1 MEQLGKMP
9 HQHPLIQNERWGTVL
24 LSPAPEP
31 FLSLQGVGL
40 RRVRGWGAEHS
51 PRTSVIHGDPPPKGA
66 LMQNQ
71 SGPSHPWKRP
81 FPSLA
86 QRAGKGPPHRCGL
99 LPWKRGQHVTN
110 RLRKEQRPGQ
120 GGSEN
125 EPGNRPQSDWLKSGS
140 FSF

>member
-1 MEQLGKMP
+1 MGDRTFK
-9 HQHPLIQNERWGTVL
+9 V
-24 LSPAPEP
+24 
-31 FLSLQGVGL
+31 
-40 RRVRGWGAEHS
+40 
-51 PRTSVIHGDPPPKGA
+51 PRTIVIHGDRLPKGA

-71 SGPSHPWKRP
+71 SGPGHPWNRP

-86 QRAGKGPPHRCGL
+86 EGGEGPSTQVRPASLR
-99 LPWKRGQHVTN
+99 KRGQHVTN

-120 GGSEN
+120 GGSGN